1 MSINITLIMSVTL
14 SENEINMPI
23 KRQTA
28 TWGDL
33 TVLLTRKPH
42 KKDNDNILKV
52 KGQKSIH
59 RANRNQK
66 KAGMAISD
74 IVDFLPGIKTLYIY
88 HRIGGQSFNIYIDVF
103 V

>member
-1 MSINITLIMSVTL
+1 MSINITLIMSVTP

-52 KGQKSIH
+52 KG
-59 RANRNQK
+59 
-66 KAGMAISD
+66 
-74 IVDFLPGIKTLYIY
+74 
-88 HRIGGQSFNIYIDVF
+88 
-103 V
+103 